1 MNATKYNVVYP
12 LAKRDEYLANETVD
26 LVVSLAGRKLVPGSL
41 SICGEVSI
49 LSNVQAS
56 TAVTI
61 DQEVLIDPDVGYHAM
76 FRDFTTEFR
85 DVGLTESFSYYPRY
99 VKMHTQAMEYQDSLG
114 TETMNCAEGKCLS
127 ETVRRG
133 YNLGGANPDQAPRVP
148 FSLKPLIAP
157 NKSDQPLAGDQFGA
171 IRIRCRL
178 APNDEVVYG
187 ADADADSGYK
197 IHNLQLRFESI
208 DDDQSRPPVNMEVYH
223 VARQVIET
231 NNANL
236 SSFVPGLASAV
247 HMSFIP
253 SADETNVNA
262 NFLRCAPLVGQGLPP
277 AGADNQ
283 SLPINGADRLFY
295 AVNDNDSALVGFTM
309 ESREEMV
316 YNYLRS
322 WNLEPKAY
330 ANVLRRLNQGD
341 AYGLGIPFGTA
352 LDFSQQKFAAEIDS
366 LTQAATS
373 VYMYFKGN
381 MQL

>member
-1 MNATKYNVVYP
+1 MNATKYNVVFP
-12 LAKRDEYLANETVD
+12 LAKRDQYLANETVD
-26 LVVSLAGRKLVPGSL
+26 FVVSLSGRKLVPNSL
-41 SICGEVSI
+41 TLVGDAAIY
-49 LSNVQAS
+49 SNVLAS
-56 TAVTI
+56 TSINI
-61 DQEVLIDPDVGYHAM
+61 DQEVLIDADVGYHAM

-99 VKMHTQAMEYQDSLG
+99 VKMHTQALEYQDSLG
-114 TETMNCAEGKCLS
+114 TETANCAEGKCLS
-127 ETVRRG
+127 EIVRRG
-133 YNLGGANPDQAPRVP
+133 YNLGGADPDGASRVP
-148 FSLKPLIAP
+148 FALKPLIAP

-187 ADADADSGYK
+187 ADATADSGYK
-197 IHNLQLRFESI
+197 LHNLQLRFETI
-208 DDDQSRPPVNMEVYH
+208 PDDQSRPPVNMEVYH
-223 VARQVIET
+223 AARQVIET

-253 SADETNVNA
+253 AADESNVNV
-262 NFLRCAPLVGQGLPP
+262 NYLRCAPLVGSPLG
-277 AGADNQ
+277 GSDNNQ
-283 SLPINGADRLFY
+283 SLPQNGADRLFY

-330 ANVLRRLNQGD
+330 ANVIRRMNRGD
-341 AYGLGIPFGTA
+341 AYGLGIPFGTP

-366 LTQAATS
+366 LTQVPTA
-373 VYMYFKGN
+373 VYMYFKGA